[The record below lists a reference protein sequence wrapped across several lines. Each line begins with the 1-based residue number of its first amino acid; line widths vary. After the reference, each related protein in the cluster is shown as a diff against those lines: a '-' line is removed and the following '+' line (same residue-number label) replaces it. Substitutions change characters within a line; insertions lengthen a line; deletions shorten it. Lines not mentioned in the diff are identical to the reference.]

1 MFFEGFDIYLAASVL
16 GATYKS
22 GFSTIFQ
29 NGLFISATFIGMAAG
44 AFLSGFLG
52 DRFGRRITYQVS
64 LLVFG
69 VAAILSALAP
79 NIEILILLRIIMG
92 LGLGAETVVGVSIII
107 EMFPADVRGRW
118 AGLIASAITAGLPA
132 SALAGW
138 LLIPAFG
145 WRAMFV
151 VGGCGALIAWLLR
164 RGFPESPRWLEAQG
178 RLAEA
183 EALVVEMERSSFET
197 GISKLQAGRSGPAD
211 APSVDDSAPLSR
223 VSSLIVGCV
232 AHVVVNM
239 TVYGFIVW
247 VPTFFVSQGVTLTNS
262 IGITFAMALGGPI
275 GTAMGAVCADAFG
288 RKNSIIGAALCAVFL
303 SIAFVASPNPIIMTV
318 VGFLL
323 TIPIYVLVGIVFA
336 IYTPE
341 LFPTEFRLRGV
352 GISSGAGRFASILV
366 PLAVAPLFLRF
377 GLAGV
382 IFAMCVGLL
391 TMTAVVAWLGHEPKR
406 Q

>member
-1 MFFEGFDIYLAASVL
+1 MRHPYSVRPTNQDSL
-16 GATYKS
+16 PSSKRPFLSATLIMAVVSGLSDAVRAKNYIS
-22 GFSTIFQ
+22 GFAVSVRCSRDLERSCTQ
-29 NGLFISATFIGMAAG
+29 HTDTHSVKNNYG
-44 AFLSGFLG
+44 A
-52 DRFGRRITYQVS
+52 R
-64 LLVFG
+64 
-69 VAAILSALAP
+69 
-79 NIEILILLRIIMG
+79 
-92 LGLGAETVVGVSIII
+92 LGAETVVGVSIII

-132 SALAGW
+132 SALTGW

-151 VGGCGALIAWLLR
+151 VGGSGALLAWLLR

-197 GISKLQAGRSGPAD
+197 GISMLQAGRSSLVY
-211 APSVDDSAPLSR
+211 APSVDDGARPSR
-223 VSSLIVGCV
+223 ISSLIVGCV
-232 AHVVVNM
+232 SHVVVNM

-247 VPTFFVSQGVTLTNS
+247 IPTFFVSQGVTLTNS

-288 RKNSIIGAALCAVFL
+288 RKKSIIGAALCAIFL
-303 SIAFVASPNPIIMTV
+303 SIAFAASSNPTIMTV

-323 TIPIYVLVGIVFA
+323 TVPIYLLVGIVFA

-382 IFAMCVGLL
+382 LCAMCVGLL
-391 TMTAVVAWLGHEPKR
+391 AMTAVVAWLGHEPKR
-406 Q
+406 QRSLASNLRKTA